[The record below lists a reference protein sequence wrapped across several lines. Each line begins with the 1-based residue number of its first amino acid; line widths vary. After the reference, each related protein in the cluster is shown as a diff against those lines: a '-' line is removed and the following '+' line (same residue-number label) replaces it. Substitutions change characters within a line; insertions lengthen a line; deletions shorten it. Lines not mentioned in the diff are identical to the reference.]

1 MNDIRNEIKSY
12 YWHLSNIFENCR
24 DEILYNENP
33 KDVIIRLNSLYEYN
47 SEYMEVNY
55 NILEKDEFELFKN
68 SKICNDYYNETNY
81 SLDNLKKDIAYIK
94 KFIDK
99 LSEDRKQK

>member
-1 MNDIRNEIKSY
+1 MNDIRNEIKAY
-12 YWHLSNIFENCR
+12 YWHLSKIFENCR

-33 KDVIIRLNSLYEYN
+33 EGVIIRLNSLYEYN
-47 SEYMEVNY
+47 SEYIEVNY
-55 NILEKDEFELFKN
+55 NITNQDEFELFKS
-68 SKICNDYYNETNY
+68 SKIYNNYYNETNY
-81 SLDNLKKDIAYIK
+81 SLDNLKNDIDYIK